1 MRILREKRLNHELMN
16 GVDIFELRSKL
27 YQDKDWFEDN
37 DRLLQAIDVYKDIKI
52 VEKWN
57 QMKDENGSCNGL
69 TDKEY
74 NSIKVSKM
82 KNRTRRVH
90 SKGNLWKHND
100 KQRIKRTIKHWWE

>member
-1 MRILREKRLNHELMN
+1 MSIKELKEWK
-16 GVDIFELRSKL
+16 ELKKK
-27 YQDKDWFEDN
+27 QN
-37 DRLLQAIDVYKDIKI
+37 